1 MKVYVNWQAE
11 EIISQE
17 QYDQRVAA
25 LAADYVD
32 DDSLFDSYLFDHYT
46 SLELF
51 DMTEEERTDV
61 QGDFAGW
68 CHRKAE
74 DEMSE
79 DFEDYEF

>member
-17 QYDQRVAA
+17 QYDQRVAE

-32 DDSLFDSYLFDHYT
+32 DDSLLDDYLFHRCS

-51 DMTEEERTDV
+51 TMSEEERTEV
-61 QGDFAGW
+61 RGDYAEW

-74 DEMSE
+74 DDLSE
-79 DFEDYEF
+79 DFEEYEV

>member
-32 DDSLFDSYLFDHYT
+32 DDSLFDSYLFDRYT

-51 DMTEEERTDV
+51 DMSEAERTEV
-61 QGDFAGW
+61 RGNFAEW
-68 CHRKAE
+68 CHSKAE
-74 DEMSE
+74 ADLDE
-79 DFEDYEF
+79 DFEEYEF